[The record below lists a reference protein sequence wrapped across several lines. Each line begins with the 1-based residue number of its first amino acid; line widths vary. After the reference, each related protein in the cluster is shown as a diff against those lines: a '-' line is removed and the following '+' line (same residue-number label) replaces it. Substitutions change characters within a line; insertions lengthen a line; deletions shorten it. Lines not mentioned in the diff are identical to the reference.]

1 MAVKITV
8 FNNAPCNVE
17 GEVELYD
24 QSGKKFDLGGR
35 TKISLC
41 RCGGSKKKP
50 FCDGSHRTIGFT
62 SEVTAFSLDPEKPKP

>member
-1 MAVKITV
+1 MPVKITV
-8 FNNAPCNVE
+8 FNNAPYNIE
-17 GEVELYD
+17 GEVELVD
-24 QSGKKFDLGGR
+24 QTGNRFDLGGR

-62 SEVTAFSLDPEKPKP
+62 SDVAAFSLDPVKPKP